1 MGELGVVQSRMVA
14 LVDEQ
19 GKARDM
25 IEVDR
30 EMLDFINTYVLPFGG
45 AVMPCGTPVGAAGT
59 EGMPTAFV
67 WFRMPLT
74 GTGDSQQGSAA
85 GGVQ

>member
-19 GKARDM
+19 GKARDV

-30 EMLDFINTYVLPFGG
+30 EMLDFINTYVLPYGG
-45 AVMPCGTPVGAAGT
+45 AVA
-59 EGMPTAFV
+59 
-67 WFRMPLT
+67 L
-74 GTGDSQQGSAA
+74 
-85 GGVQ
+85 